1 MNFNSLALA
10 LLLAPTALLA
20 AERNDVPSCY
30 SQARIDEF
38 RTAPSGRMLTV
49 VVDQTTPLTQDL
61 QRTAWGHIKRFMQP
75 GDKIRLYSFSAYLEG
90 HYTRLRFAGELEQP
104 IDPKVL
110 GSVPMM
116 ATRKF
121 ESCLKNQPARM
132 FQGFGKVFAAT
143 MGKSSSDIPRSE
155 ILFSLKAVGEDLAK
169 AEGVSEHV
177 VLVMS
182 DMLEYSDFGS
192 FYQSNGIRQIDPKVE
207 IAKVEKHNLLGDFK
221 GARIYVHG
229 AAFVPT
235 TAKNGYRSGK
245 MIQNLEQFWGTY
257 FQESNASLAG
267 FGNPELTTAVE

>member
-1 MNFNSLALA
+1 MNIKSLALA
-10 LLLAPTALLA
+10 LLLVPTALVA

-30 SQARIDEF
+30 ANARITEF

-90 HYTRLRFAGELEQP
+90 HYTRLRYAGELEKP

-121 ESCLKNQPARM
+121 ESCLKNQPGQM
-132 FQGFGKVFAAT
+132 FQGFGRAFAAA
-143 MGKSSSDIPRSE
+143 MGKSSSDLPRSE
-155 ILFSLKAVGEDLAK
+155 ILFSLKAVGEDMAK

-177 VLVMS
+177 MLVMS

-207 IAKVEKHNLLGDFK
+207 ITKVEKQKLLADFQ
-221 GARIYVHG
+221 GARVYIHG

-245 MIQNLEQFWGTY
+245 MIQNLEQFWRSY
-257 FQESNASLAG
+257 FQASNASLAG

>member
-1 MNFNSLALA
+1 MKFKSLLLALVF
-10 LLLAPTALLA
+10 APTALMA

-30 SQARIDEF
+30 AQARLDDF
-38 RTAPSGRMLTV
+38 RSAPSGRMLTV

-104 IDPKVL
+104 ISEKVL
-110 GSVPMM
+110 GNVPMM
-116 ATRKF
+116 AARKF
-121 ESCLKNQPARM
+121 DNCLKGQQAMM
-132 FQGFGKVFAAT
+132 FQRFGKTFAAT

-155 ILFSLKAVGEDLAK
+155 ILFSLKAIADDLNK
-169 AEGVSEHV
+169 AENVNEHV
-177 VLVMS
+177 ILLMS

-192 FYQSNGIRQIDPKVE
+192 FYQANGIRQIDPNAE
-207 IAKVEKHNLLGDFK
+207 LAKVQKQNLLADFN
-221 GARIYVHG
+221 GARVFVHG

-245 MIQNLEQFWGTY
+245 MIQNLEGFWGSY
-257 FQESNASLAG
+257 FENSNANLSG
-267 FGNPELTTAVE
+267 FGNPELTIAVE

>member
-1 MNFNSLALA
+1 MNFKSLALA

-30 SQARIDEF
+30 AQARIDEF

-61 QRTAWGHIKRFMQP
+61 QRTAWGHIKRFMRP
-75 GDKIRLYSFSAYLEG
+75 GDKIRLYAFSAYLEG
-90 HYTRLRFAGELEQP
+90 HYTRLRYAGELERP
-104 IDPKVL
+104 IDEKVL

-121 ESCLKNQPARM
+121 QSCLKNQPA
-132 FQGFGKVFAAT
+132 QLLKGFGKAFAAT

-155 ILFSLKAVGEDLAK
+155 ILFSLKAVGEDMAK
-169 AEGVSEHV
+169 AEGVDEHV

-182 DMLEYSDFGS
+182 DMLEHSDFAS
-192 FYQSNGIRQIDPKVE
+192 FYQSNGIRQIDPKAE
-207 IAKVEKHNLLGDFK
+207 IAKVEKQHLLGDFS
-221 GARIYVHG
+221 GARVYVHG
-229 AAFVPT
+229 AAFIPT

-245 MIQNLEQFWGTY
+245 MIQNLEQFWSTY
-257 FQESNASLAG
+257 FKESNATLTG
-267 FGNPELTTAVE
+267 FGNPELTTAIE